1 MDLNELKDYYQGQYD
16 DLESVRILKEKDLKR
31 EEQKQSI
38 DDELIF
44 KNNDLDD
51 MLRRYKKNLVVY
63 MKLKEKYYNDYPLK
77 ANEQNAKRM
86 KEFKRQQRLIEDYDN
101 TVKKIENA
109 NKETQRAWNE
119 KNKDV
124 KAEYDKA
131 IKKWED
137 ENKLVKDKVAKAR
150 AQINIDKE
158 AAEELGTYQVPEP
171 LTSKVRYVN
180 LSFTTDPQKAG
191 AYWAAQI
198 CASQLAVYSTDD
210 INKNIAAG
218 KPVITE
224 DTKSG
229 GEETSVEV
237 QKSTK
242 WMWKKYSKNKTFSFY
257 KKGGN
262 SEGGVTVNGGKDGF
276 NNAYDMATA
285 FQQHKNYSELP
296 YTVSAIGDPT
306 KPGKTSIVITFKN
319 HGSQEIRRIQNGGH
333 LVVEKKG
340 QGPELYP
347 YKGQSKGFGSAQ
359 GLTNN
364 ELELKTG
371 GLIHNV
377 EHVWQ
382 NTAKSNEYKKKYSSL
397 DEFAKSFYYV
407 SQYDLDNASLG
418 NPNTTRAFPYLE
430 REGIR
435 KTLLTKGKM
444 TWPREQRWR
453 TQFVE
458 IDLGEPTEIY
468 KVVWYGI
475 SGRDKDDGLNRSS
488 NLFNAKSVMATCMP
502 QIYSIKLFDE
512 NRYPV
517 NADTRL
523 TGFGD
528 KAKTN
533 SVVTRI
539 FNIPTDEQ
547 LSQMSETSERPTMSS
562 MGKAKLQAVPDRSD
576 VPLVAELPT
585 FKTPNRDLL
594 LKIKK
599 IQNQLIGLAIN
610 IHKQYEDHQQHQQ
623 QYNYFAHYKVRD
635 TLLMKQTAA
644 LVEERE
650 YVDDAINSFMLRS
663 NEHKESNRRA
673 VSNRLTMMFWSFITF
688 TVITCF
694 LVIAF
699 APSFSGLII
708 PFIFGSAVIS
718 ALAILTSYAGNVAAF
733 TIWMI
738 IIFAALYLI
747 LSI

>member
-16 DLESVRILKEKDLKR
+16 DLKSVRILKEKDLER

-44 KNNDLDD
+44 KNNNLDD
-51 MLRRYKKNLVVY
+51 MLRKYKKKLVVY
-63 MKLKEKYYNDYPLK
+63 MKLKEKYYADYPLK

-137 ENKLVKDKVAKAR
+137 ENKLVEDKIARAK
-150 AQINIDKE
+150 AQINLDKE

-180 LSFTTDPQKAG
+180 LSF
-191 AYWAAQI
+191 AYDARKDEPGYELASI
-198 CASQLAVYSTDD
+198 CASQLAVYSTED
-210 INKNIAAG
+210 INKNIAVG
-218 KPVITE
+218 LPVITE
-224 DTKSG
+224 DTPPGK
-229 GEETSVEV
+229 GEPTLEV
-237 QKSTK
+237 QR
-242 WMWKKYSKNKTFSFY
+242 MNEPIGYSAANKTFSFHSGAQSTE
-257 KKGGN
+257 KGVSIRTG
-262 SEGGVTVNGGKDGF
+262 SGF
-276 NNAYDMATA
+276 KNLDEFVTA
-285 FQQHKNYSELP
+285 FKNHSKYSKLP
-296 YTVSAIGDPT
+296 YTIENIDNHLT
-306 KPGKTSIVITFKN
+306 ITFKKP
-319 HGSQEIRRIQNGGH
+319 GGQRIRRLEKWGDKGVPFT
-333 LVVEKKG
+333 VVKKG
-340 QGPELYP
+340 YSELYP
-347 YKGQSKGFGSAQ
+347 YTGHWKGFGSPQ
-359 GLTNN
+359 GLTNG
-364 ELELKTG
+364 EPELKTG
-371 GLIHNV
+371 GFRWLPNFMWKH
-377 EHVWQ
+377 
-382 NTAKSNEYKKKYSSL
+382 KKKYEITKKYDSI
-397 DEFAKSFYYV
+397 DDFAKSFFFV
-407 SQYDLDNASLG
+407 SQFDLDNASLR

-435 KTLLTKGKM
+435 KALITKGKSS
-444 TWPREQRWR
+444 WPREQRWR

-475 SGRDKDDGLNRSS
+475 SGRDKEDGRKHDYI
-488 NLFNAKSVMATCMP
+488 FNAPPNHNTCMP
-502 QIYSIKLFDE
+502 QAYSIKLFDE

-523 TGFGD
+523 KAFGD
-528 KAKTN
+528 KVKTD

-547 LSQMSETSERPTMSS
+547 LSQMSKTSERPTMSS
-562 MGKAKLQAVPDRSD
+562 MGKPKLLDIPGRED

-610 IHKQYEDHQQHQQ
+610 IHKQYEDHQQHQE

-644 LVEERE
+644 LIQERE

-663 NEHKESNRRA
+663 GEHKEENRRA

-738 IIFAALYLI
+738 IIFAVLYFI